1 MKPQTARSIAS
12 TLWSN
17 LANAA
22 FRFGG
27 DLMQKI
33 ILMLLVL
40 LVPAAAYGAEPS
52 PDRPHW
58 SLELKGGTFAPV
70 LDNWSHYYGKRDM
83 PEYEGTLA
91 YKVLRQ
97 VEVGVSAGTARDKGQ
112 ASAVLHGTVSGD
124 VEYELY
130 PINVFVLVRGVISE
144 KQWLVP
150 YIGGGWTRMY
160 YREKIQDQDTVHGSA
175 DGYHVRGGLQLLL
188 DGIDQGAANNLSMDF
203 GVFHTYFFVE
213 AERTK
218 AKDKATSVDLGG
230 TAYLMGLLFEF

>member
-1 MKPQTARSIAS
+1 
-12 TLWSN
+12 
-17 LANAA
+17 
-22 FRFGG
+22 
-27 DLMQKI
+27 MQKI
-33 ILMLLVL
+33 ILMLLAL
-40 LVPAAAYGAEPS
+40 LVPAATYGAEPV

-70 LDNWSHYYGKRDM
+70 LDNWSHYYGKRSM

-112 ASAVLHGTVSGD
+112 GYAPGHGTVSGE
-124 VEYELY
+124 VTYELY
-130 PINVFVLVRGVISE
+130 PVNVFVLVRGIINE

-150 YIGGGWTRMY
+150 YIGGGYTRMY
-160 YREKIQDQDTVHGSA
+160 YRETIQDQGTVRGSA

-188 DGIDQGAANNLSMDF
+188 DGIDQGAANNLYRDF
-203 GVFHTYFFVE
+203 GVYHTYFFVE

-218 AKDKATSVDLGG
+218 ARDKPTSIDLGG